1 MTHFN
6 LRFSRRQ
13 IFQSWRQ
20 YQHKKRVL
28 CCKHHQVRH
37 HLIASPG
44 QHSLFTSLLAL
55 HRPQAES
62 DHMTEKHRGR
72 EKEEKGGKLINA
84 EHTKG
89 TSDKGSKGNF
99 PCVHLALCWKQN
111 WEDSST
117 TWLLVVL
124 PPESTQQGLGLSF
137 GRCLSFQQGNGIWLT
152 TDGSFCTFQSL
163 SGEGACFHNL
173 LANQFPLV
181 NTMVSVLGCSHTLMH
196 TDLYQI
202 YIHTSYRVRGREE
215 KGELE
220 GVEKEEEV
228 EAQQERW
235 AIWKTLEWSVWFYF
249 AFYRKRKQ
257 KKEKKRPTEKLPLGL
272 TRLPQAHYLW
282 MELELNL
289 HKGSCFG
296 WVGQRTRLPFLF

>member
-1 MTHFN
+1 MRLGRTCPFIIAPMPSTRPKPCGLYLLLSIPLLDAIIMTHFN

-99 PCVHLALCWKQN
+99 PCVHLALC
-111 WEDSST
+111 
-117 TWLLVVL
+117 
-124 PPESTQQGLGLSF
+124 
-137 GRCLSFQQGNGIWLT
+137 
-152 TDGSFCTFQSL
+152 
-163 SGEGACFHNL
+163 
-173 LANQFPLV
+173 
-181 NTMVSVLGCSHTLMH
+181 
-196 TDLYQI
+196 
-202 YIHTSYRVRGREE
+202 
-215 KGELE
+215 
-220 GVEKEEEV
+220 
-228 EAQQERW
+228 
-235 AIWKTLEWSVWFYF
+235 
-249 AFYRKRKQ
+249 
-257 KKEKKRPTEKLPLGL
+257 
-272 TRLPQAHYLW
+272 
-282 MELELNL
+282 
-289 HKGSCFG
+289 
-296 WVGQRTRLPFLF
+296 